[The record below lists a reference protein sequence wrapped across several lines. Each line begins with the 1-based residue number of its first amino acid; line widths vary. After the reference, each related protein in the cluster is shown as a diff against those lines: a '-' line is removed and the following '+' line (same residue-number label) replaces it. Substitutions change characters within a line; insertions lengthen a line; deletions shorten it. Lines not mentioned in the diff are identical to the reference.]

1 MLRRTNAAVQHIT
14 KWNIYIPNKSLTF
27 SYVSCD
33 TIPTLTKRRK
43 TEMARHTKVD
53 QVVDDKPEEEV
64 QELTGMDPIH
74 EEDLDDF
81 FCEFIQSDRAGY
93 QDVLDKFGST
103 KFE

>member
-1 MLRRTNAAVQHIT
+1 MRYYP
-14 KWNIYIPNKSLTF
+14 YINETEKL
-27 SYVSCD
+27 
-33 TIPTLTKRRK
+33 
-43 TEMARHTKVD
+43 EMARHVKVD

-74 EEDLDDF
+74 EDDLDDF